1 MGSSNSFCFCRSSC
15 APVSFV
21 SSCLTTFQVPSGT
34 RTMPIRFSFPLG
46 VECPH
51 MGAFCT
57 RSSKAERCCCVC
69 MPGQAPANALSRSFV
84 VIDSCTNFWALSQS
98 RILFSLFDTLLG
110 FVRQYWMPF
119 CSSFSC
125 LTVFQASSGTTCV
138 PIRFFLFL
146 WAWRGDGSASV
157 AEFVGQGKHWRTFGV
172 LFFLSLR
179 FVQFR
184 IFLFDDLLGTVKLQ
198 SSALFVCG
206 FLWVLSAHLRCD
218 SHHSRQRTVF
228 VSVAR
233 TNPLSSVPCWAVLNP
248 SSGGTHVTPLAPP

>member
-1 MGSSNSFCFCRSSC
+1 MGKRLG
-15 APVSFV
+15 PVHSPV
-21 SSCLTTFQVPSGT
+21 
-34 RTMPIRFSFPLG
+34 
-46 VECPH
+46 
-51 MGAFCT
+51 A
-57 RSSKAERCCCVC
+57 
-69 MPGQAPANALSRSFV
+69 
-84 VIDSCTNFWALSQS
+84 S
-98 RILFSLFDTLLG
+98 RILLFFKGVLG
-110 FVRQYWMPF
+110 RHAFFV
-119 CSSFSC
+119 FSC

-157 AEFVGQGKHWRTFGV
+157 AEFVGQGKLWRTFGV

-198 SSALFVCG
+198 SSALLVCG

-233 TNPLSSVPCWAVLNP
+233 TNTLSSVPCWAVLNP
-248 SSGGTHVTPLAPP
+248 SSGGTHVTPLAPRQKKK